1 MLLILG
7 RVYMLSVCVFAGG
20 FARLSVSAG
29 LDVQKHRDTAA
40 AKDGLRNCRWADS
53 PSQIQLPA
61 QVALLSCK
69 ENRSAFCPPQ
79 PALLACA
86 FGRMRPI

>member
-1 MLLILG
+1 
-7 RVYMLSVCVFAGG
+7 MLSVCVFAGG

-61 QVALLSCK
+61 QVALPSCNGKETGALSA
-69 ENRSAFCPPQ
+69 RLS
-79 PALLACA
+79 LLACA